1 MKGLNPLP
9 RWPLEAFLKETVY
22 QILITWWAKPT
33 AGCPAVTHEL
43 DYCSPIWKCICS
55 PWTELVMPTE
65 NSLRVAAL
73 TCMFQEEENHTCAWG
88 IIRGSLTIFWAT
100 LCSSSPA
107 WLFYLCCSRKQRCLS
122 HLTSG
127 SFQWDFSSFS
137 PPSSPP
143 LILTL

>member
-33 AGCPAVTHEL
+33 VGCPAVTHEL

-73 TCMFQEEENHTCAWG
+73 TCMFQEEENHTCTWG